1 MTYFQRHAYQIG
13 AGIALLLWLFFP
25 KRRRIAVD
33 NILRA
38 KITAD
43 PKEARRM
50 AKYSFGHLA
59 GHVAEAMF
67 VPKVVNAA
75 NWQEHLD
82 MTTSASPAAVELL
95 LHTPDTPILLAS
107 SHHGVWEAACNIL
120 SITRPMIAIA
130 RIQNNK
136 LVASWMRKHHFRG
149 PVTLVDKNHGFTPTI
164 LRQWKDDCA
173 AFTILMDQYNHRG
186 AKVQFMGRPA
196 RTFTTVARLA
206 MRTGYP
212 IVVGSFVRD
221 APYKY
226 RLVGGDPISFKKDAD
241 LNEAVQL
248 LNDRLEAAIR
258 LAHPEQYLWAHR
270 RWRDD

>member
-13 AGIALLLWLFFP
+13 AGFASLLWPFFP
-25 KRRRIAVD
+25 KRQRVAID

-38 KITAD
+38 KITDD
-43 PKEARRM
+43 PKEARRI
-50 AKYSFGHLA
+50 AKYSFAHLA
-59 GHVAEAMF
+59 GHIAEAMF
-67 VPKVVNAA
+67 VPKVVNTE

-82 MTTSASPAAVELL
+82 VTTSATPAVIKLL
-95 LHTPDTPILLAS
+95 LHTPDTPIILAS
-107 SHHGVWEAACNIL
+107 AHHGVWEAACNIL
-120 SITRPMIAIA
+120 SITRPMIAIT

-136 LVASWMRKHHFRG
+136 FVANWMRKHHFRG
-149 PVTLVDKNHGFTPTI
+149 PVTLVNKNHGLTPAV
-164 LRQWKDDCA
+164 LHKWKDDCA
-173 AFTILMDQYNHRG
+173 ALTLLMDQYNHKG
-186 AKVQFMGRPA
+186 AMVKFMNRPA
-196 RTFTTVARLA
+196 RTFTTAARLA
-206 MRTGYP
+206 IRSGYP

-226 RLVGGDPISFKKDAD
+226 RLVGGDPIYFEKDAD

-258 LAHPEQYLWAHR
+258 GTYPEQYLWAHR